1 MRRYTMTFL
10 CAKNGKC
17 LQYATAELRADAEVV
32 RAAVA
37 QCPGALGLQK
47 KALPDPEW

>member
-1 MRRYTMTFL
+1 MTFL

-47 KALPDPEW
+47 KSLHDPEW